1 MGAQVIKITF
11 LTKPYF
17 TLSFFK
23 DGESNEGDE
32 GHGSHEGNE
41 GHEEEAN
48 LCQACQASCVLRQD
62 RQDRNWIEEVRPCQV
77 QVWQDR
83 QQEEEPSRQA
93 VSLDYSSPEGP
104 QGIEDQGFRSC
115 QEGHSTLQEGQGAL
129 CPVSALTNFQGF
141 EEHQLQTWG
150 YLRLSSAGAS
160 FLDSFGIIDEG
171 CT

>member
-11 LTKPYF
+11 LTQPYF

-48 LCQACQASCVLRQD
+48 LCQACQ
-62 RQDRNWIEEVRPCQV
+62 V

-83 QQEEEPSRQA
+83 QQEEERSWQA
-93 VSLDYSSPEGP
+93 VSLDCSSPEGP

-115 QEGHSTLQEGQGAL
+115 QEGHGAL

-160 FLDSFGIIDEG
+160 FLESFGIIDEG

>member
-1 MGAQVIKITF
+1 MGTQ
-11 LTKPYF
+11 PYF
-17 TLSFFK
+17 TLSFFRG
-23 DGESNEGDE
+23 GESNEGDE
-32 GHGSHEGNE
+32 DHGSHEGNE

-62 RQDRNWIEEVRPCQV
+62 RQDRHWIEEVRPCQV

-83 QQEEEPSRQA
+83 QQEEERSRQA
-93 VSLDYSSPEGP
+93 VSLDCSSP
-104 QGIEDQGFRSC
+104 
-115 QEGHSTLQEGQGAL
+115 EGQGAL

>member
-11 LTKPYF
+11 LTQPYF

-23 DGESNEGDE
+23 DGENR
-32 GHGSHEGNE
+32 H
-41 GHEEEAN
+41 
-48 LCQACQASCVLRQD
+48 
-62 RQDRNWIEEVRPCQV
+62 WIEEVRPCQV

-83 QQEEEPSRQA
+83 QQEEERSWQA
-93 VSLDYSSPEGP
+93 VSLDCSSPEGP

-160 FLDSFGIIDEG
+160 FLESFGIIDEG